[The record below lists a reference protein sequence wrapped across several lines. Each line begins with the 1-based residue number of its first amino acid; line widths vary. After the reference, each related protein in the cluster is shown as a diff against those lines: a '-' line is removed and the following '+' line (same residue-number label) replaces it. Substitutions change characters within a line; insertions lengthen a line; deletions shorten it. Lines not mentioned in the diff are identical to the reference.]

1 MKRLFTI
8 LLAIVALVACDK
20 PTPEPVDPQPKPE
33 PEPVVLPQDI
43 VPNITQL
50 DYQHTSADD
59 VLRIECVEESFSGAI
74 LPMYLIIEP
83 KEIIN
88 KITEYHTDMVTLNIL
103 LEGSDTPIV
112 IASAPGKAEEWQG
125 WLYVEFACDNLPME
139 LYRGDVGATGNVT
152 ISDGVNKL
160 STESFSI
167 GVNTP
172 VPMSNQLWYFTS
184 DGQPI
189 EFKSNDGPA
198 VVSVDHPI
206 YEKYVVTFAENLTH
220 IPSAYFNSKSNVTK
234 IILPNSVQSFAN
246 DAFQW
251 CYDLHTINIPSGITQ
266 LSEQMFS
273 VTKLRNIYIDDLAAW
288 CNITFN
294 GPILEGLEE
303 NTTKSALYVQ
313 GERVSEITIPESVN
327 KIPRYAFMFD
337 NLRCIHLH
345 NGVTKI
351 GACAFDHAGLEEF
364 TMPNSVTEIEGNLFN
379 ACRELKSVTLSSG
392 LVNIP
397 MYTFNECIS
406 LTEIVIP
413 EGIKT
418 ISLAAFYRCLSLVDI
433 TLPDSVEQIEDQM
446 FTGCESLQS
455 VTFGSGIVSIGD
467 APFLKCSK
475 MNKITLKATTPPSLK
490 IDLFRDSQHDV
501 PADLEIY
508 VPAESVEAYKSSESW
523 AKYAD
528 YIMAF

>member
-1 MKRLFTI
+1 MKRLFV
-8 LLAIVALVACDK
+8 LLLSVVVLAACDK
-20 PTPEPVDPQPKPE
+20 PVPTPEPEPQPTPN
-33 PEPVVLPQDI
+33 PVVLPQDI
-43 VPNITQL
+43 VPNITKL
-50 DYQHTSADD
+50 DYESTSADG
-59 VLRIECVEESFSGAI
+59 VQRIECKEGSFSGAV
-74 LPMYLIIEP
+74 LPIYLIVKPEELIDKIIEYQ
-83 KEIIN
+83 E
-88 KITEYHTDMVTLNIL
+88 DMVSLNIIL
-103 LEGSDTPIV
+103 DDSDTPI
-112 IASAPGKAEEWQG
+112 ILIPTPGKAENWQG

-139 LYRGDVGATGNVT
+139 LYRGEVSATGYVT
-152 ISDGVNKL
+152 ISDGVNSQ
-160 STESFSI
+160 STESFSV
-167 GVNTP
+167 GANRP
-172 VPMSNQLWYFTS
+172 APLSNQLWYFTS

-189 EFKSNDGPA
+189 EFKSNSGPA

-246 DAFQW
+246 GAFQW

-294 GPILEGLEE
+294 GPILEGLEQ

-392 LVNIP
+392 LAEIP
-397 MYTFNECIS
+397 MCTFNECTS
-406 LTEIVIP
+406 LTEIIIP
-413 EGIKT
+413 EGVKT
-418 ISLAAFYRCLSLVDI
+418 IGLTAFYRCLSLVDI

-446 FTGCESLQS
+446 FANCESLQS
-455 VTFGSGIVSIGD
+455 VVFGAGVKSIGD
-467 APFLKCSK
+467 APFLKCKK
-475 MNKITLKATTPPSLK
+475 MNKITLKATTPPTLFV
-490 IDLFRDSQHDV
+490 DLFRDSQDGV
-501 PADLEIY
+501 PADLKIY
-508 VPAESVEAYKSSESW
+508 VPAEAVEAYKSSASW

-528 YIMAF
+528 NILPL